1 MASQAT
7 PFCLEHSY
15 SLLPLSKGIC
25 VFIPAALSS
34 DTFCFLCLCYFH
46 HPRLS
51 LLPFCPHCLYSLPP
65 IDIRTSV
72 FKNQSCCSF
81 SSLVFT
87 ILFIHLGLW
96 MLCPPFF
103 ISFIAVSI
111 LLSSLSFS
119 RILPCSLPQILLLPQ
134 IPLLLKCHICFWL
147 LMGTS
152 NFILL
157 PVLKMRE
164 DISQGCIATSLR
176 SKSFMQ
182 FRSFFFPSHR
192 THPNHEFSEE
202 FPSSVS

>member
-1 MASQAT
+1 
-7 PFCLEHSY
+7 
-15 SLLPLSKGIC
+15 
-25 VFIPAALSS
+25 
-34 DTFCFLCLCYFH
+34 
-46 HPRLS
+46 
-51 LLPFCPHCLYSLPP
+51 
-65 IDIRTSV
+65 
-72 FKNQSCCSF
+72 
-81 SSLVFT
+81 
-87 ILFIHLGLW
+87 

-182 FRSFFFPSHR
+182 FRSFFFPLTGHIPTMNFQNRVSILCELE
-192 THPNHEFSEE
+192 T
-202 FPSSVS
+202 SSLCRVKCFEAAANGLP